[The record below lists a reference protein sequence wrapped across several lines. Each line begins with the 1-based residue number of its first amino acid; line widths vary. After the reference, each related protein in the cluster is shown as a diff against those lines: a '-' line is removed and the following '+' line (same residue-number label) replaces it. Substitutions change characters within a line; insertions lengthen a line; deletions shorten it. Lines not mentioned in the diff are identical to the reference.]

1 MIIKM
6 TVHDNDFTEKIENFC
21 KNLLADILLGEAEN
35 YDEMTLEEQ
44 FNWWKQHTRIQTL
57 MNPNNDDSLTH
68 SQRFIIC
75 EEVKKLWYKYVDSHR
90 MSDSTNDESHVKQYL
105 KKAFRVQINYQMTD
119 RWENGETVYYFT
131 TNQKF
136 ITQ

>member
-21 KNLLADILLGEAEN
+21 KNLLADILYGEDEN
-35 YDEMTLEEQ
+35 YDKMTIEEK
-44 FNWWKQHTRIQTL
+44 FNWWQQRTMIQTL

-75 EEVKKLWYKYVDSHR
+75 EEVKKLWHKYVDNHR
-90 MSDSTNDESHVKQYL
+90 MSCNSHDEYRVKQYL
-105 KKAFRVQINYQMTD
+105 KKAFRVQINYQMND